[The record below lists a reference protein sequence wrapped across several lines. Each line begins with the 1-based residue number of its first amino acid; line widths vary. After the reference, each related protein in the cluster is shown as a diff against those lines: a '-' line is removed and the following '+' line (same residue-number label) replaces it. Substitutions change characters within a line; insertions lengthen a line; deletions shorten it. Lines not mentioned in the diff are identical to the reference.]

1 MASLFELIVPVVQ
14 LTVQLTVNCHGAA
27 QLCAA

>member
-1 MASLFELIVPVVQ
+1 MASFELIVPVQ
-14 LTVQLTVNCHGAA
+14 LTVQLTANCHGAA

>member
-1 MASLFELIVPVVQ
+1 MASFELIVLVQ
-14 LTVQLTVNCHGAA
+14 LTVQLTPNFHGAA

>member
-1 MASLFELIVPVVQ
+1 MASFELIVPVVQ
-14 LTVQLTVNCHGAA
+14 LTVQLTANCHGAA